1 MMAIVVALLGAMYC
15 GAALAPLMAGSEG
28 EIARAGGGIAG
39 TEVLQPEM
47 PQLETPRI
55 AVSQLEIMQPGMFG
69 VAPLWGLVS
78 GAVLIVLG
86 LVMMTTFGRAVRH
99 PALATVVLV
108 AASLTALLGVVSVAF
123 VWLNPFSWMTAIV
136 GLAIFI
142 DALCL
147 KLSLSRG

>member
-1 MMAIVVALLGAMYC
+1 MNRQNIISAGRMMAIVVALLGAMYC
-15 GAALAPLMAGSEG
+15 GTALAPLVVGSG
-28 EIARAGGGIAG
+28 DGIAG
-39 TEVLQPEM
+39 AQVL
-47 PQLETPRI
+47 
-55 AVSQLEIMQPGMFG
+55 QPGMFG
-69 VAPLWGLVS
+69 IAPVWNLLS

-86 LVMMTTFGRAVRH
+86 LVMMPSFGRAERH
-99 PALATVVLV
+99 PALATVILV

-147 KLSLSRG
+147 KINLSRS

>member
-1 MMAIVVALLGAMYC
+1 
-15 GAALAPLMAGSEG
+15 
-28 EIARAGGGIAG
+28 
-39 TEVLQPEM
+39 
-47 PQLETPRI
+47 
-55 AVSQLEIMQPGMFG
+55 MFG
-69 VAPLWGLVS
+69 VAPVWNLLS

-136 GLAIFI
+136 SLAIFI